1 MSKIGST
8 TPLAAAQS
16 GSLMPLKT
24 GEAGADAGL
33 FAGIFML
40 LNTKSGEGA
49 ETAGPGL
56 PAMAD
61 IMASNNPEDGQ
72 PGKERA
78 AEETAAIITA
88 MIEPMPEIKTARGT
102 AAHIDKEILPKDL
115 DIAIAEDLKL
125 GQAKQGVLPVKAG
138 QLNLP
143 AQPVLRPAM
152 PHAERA
158 ESTDIQP
165 IPNRKPSG
173 EMAAKTAV
181 SQQDPLLKKP
191 VLTSRAAVIKG
202 AKQIDIDKPVQKAGE
217 EAQILNAGQLKADKG
232 IDNAPQRAEMQMP
245 ANANG
250 ERAPTQTN

>member
-16 GSLMPLKT
+16 GSLLPLKS

-49 ETAGPGL
+49 ETAGAGL

-72 PGKERA
+72 PSKERP

-88 MIEPMPEIKTARGT
+88 MIEPMPEMKTARGT
-102 AAHIDKEILPKDL
+102 AAQIDKDILPKDL
-115 DIAIAEDLKL
+115 DIAIAEDLKS
-125 GQAKQGVLPVKAG
+125 GQVKQGVLPVKAG

-143 AQPVLRPAM
+143 AASRNLTDFQPAPHRTDLQGIKPFSKVSLVILPADERSVNHIIWSDIMTSDTPGQNIPITSYLSDLLRGFR
-152 PHAERA
+152 H
-158 ESTDIQP
+158 SSVT
-165 IPNRKPSG
+165 
-173 EMAAKTAV
+173 
-181 SQQDPLLKKP
+181 LF
-191 VLTSRAAVIKG
+191 
-202 AKQIDIDKPVQKAGE
+202 
-217 EAQILNAGQLKADKG
+217 
-232 IDNAPQRAEMQMP
+232 QRD
-245 ANANG
+245 
-250 ERAPTQTN
+250 